1 MRRHTRRVRNRKK
14 HRKHV
19 LSKTSAFLSN
29 FFWYL
34 ADTLIR
40 SKVAL
45 KLYNKY
51 RELIS
56 RKGRMQFRL
65 HDLRELLQVGI
76 QLNWQIP

>member
-1 MRRHTRRVRNRKK
+1 MLCTFLMNRLDVGTLK
-14 HRKHV
+14 
-19 LSKTSAFLSN
+19 N
-29 FFWYL
+29 FFHL

-51 RELIS
+51 KELIS

-65 HDLRELLQVGI
+65 HDLRELLQIGI